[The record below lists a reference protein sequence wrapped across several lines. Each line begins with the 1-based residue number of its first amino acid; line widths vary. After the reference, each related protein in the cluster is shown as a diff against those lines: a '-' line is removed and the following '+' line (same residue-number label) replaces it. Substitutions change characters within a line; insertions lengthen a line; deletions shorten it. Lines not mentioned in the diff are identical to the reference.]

1 MIQAASR
8 SPTLADAGVGF
19 YAGGGPVL
27 ALSVALG
34 LDLELN
40 LKMLGG
46 FWGAQT
52 CGNPCGNVFGGCP
65 DQLGHMP
72 QDATYQ
78 SL

>member
-34 LDLELN
+34 LELN
-40 LKMLGG
+40 FKMLGG
-46 FWGAQT
+46 FRGAQT
-52 CGNPCGNVFGGCP
+52 CGNPSGDVFGGCP
-65 DQLGHMP
+65 DQLGHIP
-72 QDATYQ
+72 KDATYQ